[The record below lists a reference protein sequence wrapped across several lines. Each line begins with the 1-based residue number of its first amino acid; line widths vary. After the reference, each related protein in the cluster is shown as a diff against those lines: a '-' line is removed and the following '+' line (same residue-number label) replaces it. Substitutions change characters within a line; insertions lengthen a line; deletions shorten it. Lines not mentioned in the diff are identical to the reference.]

1 MQGSTKPTETPK
13 ITKYADVKYTP
24 DTLQKLDARR
34 IIFAAVCTQSPKQ
47 YVDLF
52 YFERGKLRR
61 LHASRKD
68 HKALYLNARDYVL
81 KNREL
86 FDELYI
92 GQEHFIYVKK
102 FIEVRPNPRTR
113 SLDYLRNNQTFAGP
127 KFEFEQYT
135 MLEAEIGRREI
146 YTIDLCSADFLDSKI
161 QTRKIIRR
169 YFGAIGFKYYRRTAA
184 CGKRILIATP
194 MQRFA
199 QMRHHTDLYPF
210 TSELNQIPINTLIEP
225 NFTDEIAKLPDD
237 EHFEEKCHK
246 FIYNRYYYSLIDSR
260 EELLLI
266 AIIHLLVAPIE
277 RLESIFTPEHWVDA
291 LNYIRFTNQEY
302 FVVSEE
308 QNLYNVSAYNYY
320 RARYILN
327 KLGRTRTKS
336 LLNRFF
342 ALNKISQNADRF
354 TEVLD
359 EALGEPVDQ
368 LFLKANRRKTSATKL
383 KELGDLFTYPCIV
396 NFDKVSDRA
405 LLTNISQIAA
415 EQLTDARLCAIAYY
429 FANFWFLVNTNKANP
444 LDATYAASHILRV
457 APQFSKEASWAIF
470 YAGDIF
476 SLIERGIPY
485 DNRKL
490 LLCFETFLHEQYWR
504 ILNHNIS
511 FLQNYRKTEFMNEHH
526 QAILDEAIDWES
538 YLKNLPVINPEL
550 DQYYDELSKA
560 DIFEAHNL
568 NLPNVIQAAHCRH
581 AQKLKPNER
590 LDFFLSGDQEDL
602 LSYYTSDLDLEDAK
616 ILMPY
621 LLTPQCEIED
631 KLILIEDLA
640 SSGNNPEI
648 GAYVINYLA
657 DHLTEAFRQLRN
669 SETPSGQYWTT
680 RIFCAF
686 CDGAS
691 HEIEL
696 TALENFATKL
706 SAALIQSGQEHEYDS
721 YLAKINLAF
730 ASAQHHVTEQQEL
743 RSKVSAGLPSILH
756 GEKSTKD
763 IK

>member
-1 MQGSTKPTETPK
+1 MQEPTKPTETPK
-13 ITKYADVKYTP
+13 IAKYADVKYTP

-34 IIFAAVCTQSPKQ
+34 IIFAAVCTQSPEQ

-52 YFERGKLRR
+52 YFEHKKLRR

-68 HKALYLNARDYVL
+68 HKAQYLNARDYVM

-92 GQEHFIYVKK
+92 GQDHFIHVKK
-102 FIEVRPNPRTR
+102 FIEVRPNPKTR
-113 SLDYLRNNQTFAGP
+113 SLDYLRNGQTYAGP
-127 KFEFEQYT
+127 KFKLEQYT
-135 MLEAEIGRREI
+135 MLESEIGRREI
-146 YTIDLCSADFLDSKI
+146 YTIDLCSAGFLDTKI

-169 YFGAIGFKYYRRTAA
+169 YFGAIGFKYYRRSAA
-184 CGKRILIATP
+184 CGKRILVAIP

-199 QMRHHTDLYPF
+199 QMRNHTDIYPF
-210 TSELNQIPINTLIEP
+210 ISELNQIPINTLIEP
-225 NFTDEIAKLPDD
+225 NFTDEITKLPDD
-237 EHFEEKCHK
+237 EHFEDKCHK
-246 FIYNRYYYSLIDSR
+246 FIYDRYYYSLLNSR

-266 AIIHLLVAPIE
+266 SLIHLLIAPIE

-291 LNYIRFTNQEY
+291 LNYIRYANQEY
-302 FVVSEE
+302 FVVSDE

-320 RARYILN
+320 RARYIIN

-342 ALNKISQNADRF
+342 ALNKISQNTDRF
-354 TEVLD
+354 TEILD

-368 LFLKANRRKTSATKL
+368 LFLKPDRHKTSATKL
-383 KELGDLFTYPCIV
+383 KELGELFTYPRIIT
-396 NFDKVSDRA
+396 FDKNSSRE
-405 LLTNISQIAA
+405 LLLNISQITT
-415 EQLTDARLCAIAYY
+415 EQLTDARLCAIAYF
-429 FANFWFLVNTNKANP
+429 FANFWFLVSTNKANP
-444 LDATYAASHILRV
+444 LDAAYAASHILRV

-476 SLIERGIPY
+476 SLIERSIPY

-490 LLCFETFLHEQYWR
+490 LLSFETFLHEQYWR
-504 ILNHNIS
+504 MLNHNIS

-590 LDFFLSGDQEDL
+590 LDFFLSGDEEDL

-616 ILMPY
+616 IIVPY
-621 LLTPQCEIED
+621 LLKPSCEIED

-657 DHLTEAFRQLRN
+657 EHLVEAFRQLRN
-669 SETPSGQYWTT
+669 TETPSGQYWTT

-696 TALENFATKL
+696 AALENFATKL
-706 SAALIQSGQEHEYDS
+706 SVALTQSGQEHEYDS
-721 YLAKINLAF
+721 YLAKINLALE
-730 ASAQHHVTEQQEL
+730 SAQRHVAEQQEL
-743 RSKVSAGLPSILH
+743 RSKISAGLPSILR
-756 GEKSTKD
+756 GQKSTKD